1 MNDKYERQLK
11 KGILD
16 MLVLKLLSPEAKYGY
31 QIIQEL
37 KEQSQGVITLKDG
50 TLYPILYRLE
60 NESFVV
66 SKWAEGEGKQVP
78 RKYYEITAEGRSA
91 LDEIV
96 QSWITISEC
105 VNVMITGGCGD
116 E

>member
-1 MNDKYERQLK
+1 MNEKYERQLK

-16 MLVLKLLSPEAKYGY
+16 MLVLNLLKSGSKYGY

-37 KEQSQGVITLKDG
+37 KENSDQVLVLKDG

-60 NESFVV
+60 DEALVE
-66 SKWAEGEGKQVP
+66 SKWSEGEGKQVP
-78 RKYYEITAEGRSA
+78 RKYYEITNEGLYA
-91 LDEIV
+91 LEDIM
-96 QSWITISEC
+96 QSWKKISSC
-105 VNVMITGGCGD
+105 VNKMVWGKTD

>member
-16 MLVLKLLSPEAKYGY
+16 MLVLNLLQSGPRYGY
-31 QIIQEL
+31 QIIQEI
-37 KEQSQGVITLKDG
+37 KEQSQHVIVLKDG

-60 NESFVV
+60 DEFFVI
-66 SKWAEGEGKQVP
+66 SKWQEGEGKQVP
-78 RKYYEITAEGRSA
+78 RKYYEITQEGREA
-91 LDEIV
+91 YAEIV

-105 VNVMITGGCGD
+105 VNSMIGGYED